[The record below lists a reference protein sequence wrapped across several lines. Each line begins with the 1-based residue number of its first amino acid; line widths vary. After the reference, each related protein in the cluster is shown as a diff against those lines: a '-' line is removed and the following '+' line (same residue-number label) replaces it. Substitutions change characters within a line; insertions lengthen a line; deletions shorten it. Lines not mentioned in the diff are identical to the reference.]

1 MKRLATLTL
10 HAAQKLIYDG
20 GLSNASNIA
29 MSLLLAIFPFLMLV
43 EMALRAYGTPE
54 LTDQVLD
61 LVLGHWPQAAASDI
75 DVQIKTILASQTTSL
90 FSFSTLVVLVLASN
104 GVESARDGLNRAYR
118 LQETRAFWWR
128 RLQGALV
135 VIIGAFGLILT
146 AFILVGTPLV
156 WRFLVGELEWLRPF
170 AATISAVQ
178 YSVAILI
185 LLAGLY
191 AFHRFL
197 PDGKM
202 HARSIIWGILISMG
216 SIIIGS
222 KLFAFYLQTMANYT
236 ALYAGLAGTMIAI
249 VYLYGIATILL
260 FGAEFNAALNERR
273 QAETAAASGDKTAH

>member
-1 MKRLATLTL
+1 MKRLLSITL

-75 DVQIKTILASQTTSL
+75 DVQIKAILSSQTTSL
-90 FSFSTLVVLVLASN
+90 FSFSTLIVLALASN

-118 LQETRAFWWR
+118 LVETRAFWWR

-146 AFILVGTPLV
+146 AFILVGTPLM
-156 WRFLVGELEWLRPF
+156 WRFLVGELAWLQPF
-170 AATISAVQ
+170 SATISLVQ
-178 YSVAILI
+178 YAVAVSI
-185 LLAGLY
+185 LLLGLY

-202 HARSIIWGILISMG
+202 NARSIIWGILLSMF
-216 SIIIGS
+216 SIILGS

-249 VYLYGIATILL
+249 VYLYGISTILL
-260 FGAEFNAALNERR
+260 FGAEFNAALAEERA
-273 QAETAAASGDKTAH
+273 AETVLASADKTVD